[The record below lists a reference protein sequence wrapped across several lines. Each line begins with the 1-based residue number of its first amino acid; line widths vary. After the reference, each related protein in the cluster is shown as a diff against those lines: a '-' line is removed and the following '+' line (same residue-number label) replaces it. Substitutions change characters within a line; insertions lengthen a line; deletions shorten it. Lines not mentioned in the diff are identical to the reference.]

1 MKYRVL
7 LLLIGLTCLSALPL
21 SSPPSALQV
30 HAATRPLQAHAI
42 PLTGSWKPTGSMLT
56 ARLGDTATLLATG
69 PNAGKVLVVG
79 GFTTS
84 SNNFPDGNPSSI
96 VSTAE
101 IYDPTSGTWSATSSL
116 SAPRADQTAT
126 LLNNGQVLIAG
137 GESNLGTVLN
147 TAELYNPVT
156 GTWSATGNM
165 TSARKFYMATLLA
178 SGPNA
183 GEVLVAGGENSTGV
197 LNTAELYNP
206 VVGTWSATGN
216 MTSAREFH
224 TATLLASGPN
234 AGDVLVVGG
243 RNSTSGG
250 SLATAELF
258 NGSTWTTTASL
269 TDARDAHTATLLN
282 NGQVLVVGGFSSVT
296 NSFLASAE
304 LYNGTSWT
312 SVAPLNTARDFHT
325 ATLLHNGEVLV
336 AGGVS
341 NNGSNLVFLKSAE
354 LYNPGSASWSATDS
368 LNTARGGHTAT
379 LLNNGQV
386 LVAGGASGL
395 NSTDALASAE
405 VFAFAPQINLPTNI
419 TVDATGPNGATVHYT
434 ATATDPNSGHSLP
447 ITCNHA
453 SGSTFPIGTTT
464 VTCSAKLPPPAS
476 LVTSGSFTITVE
488 GAPVLHLPANI
499 TVDATSPHG
508 AVVTYSATATDP
520 NTGNPVPVTCT
531 PASGSTF
538 PIGTTTVQCS
548 AQKSPT
554 LITKGSFTVTVN
566 GAVAQIK
573 ALIAL
578 VKSFKLPFWVQE
590 SLDTRL
596 QAALVTAQVHL
607 NAVAK
612 SQLGAFIAQVQVY
625 KTTGQISSS
634 QASQLIAAAQQIQN
648 VLD

>member
-165 TSARKFYMATLLA
+165 TSARKFYM
-178 SGPNA
+178 
-183 GEVLVAGGENSTGV
+183 
-197 LNTAELYNP
+197 
-206 VVGTWSATGN
+206 
-216 MTSAREFH
+216 
-224 TATLLASGPN
+224 ATLLASGPN

>member
-156 GTWSATGNM
+156 
-165 TSARKFYMATLLA
+165 
-178 SGPNA
+178 
-183 GEVLVAGGENSTGV
+183 
-197 LNTAELYNP
+197 
-206 VVGTWSATGN
+206 GTWSATGN